1 MILREMLV
9 DDLDQVMEIEEEL
22 FSVPWTKE
30 GFLTFLMKENGMF
43 LVVEEKGRILG
54 YCGLLTV
61 LDEGDV
67 TNVAVRRDRQREG
80 IGNFLMES
88 MIRLAEERGITMIHL
103 EVRAGNETA
112 IRLYE
117 RQGFVRDGLRK
128 GYYTDPTEDAVLMT
142 VHDLQKCTA
151 APVSF
156 CHFQISDHI
165 PADPVSEQI
174 GQFLF
179 HGKRNPVFHQSSNQS
194 LCFLVGPKK
203 KGRIFNIFPFFHP
216 VF

>member
-9 DDLDQVMEIEEEL
+9 DDLDQVMEIEDEL

-142 VHDLQKCTA
+142 RTA
-151 APVSF
+151 
-156 CHFQISDHI
+156 
-165 PADPVSEQI
+165 VSE
-174 GQFLF
+174 
-179 HGKRNPVFHQSSNQS
+179 
-194 LCFLVGPKK
+194 
-203 KGRIFNIFPFFHP
+203 
-216 VF
+216 

>member
-43 LVVEEKGRILG
+43 LVVEEKSRILG

-88 MIRLAEERGITMIHL
+88 MICLAEERGITMIHL
-103 EVRAGNETA
+103 EVRAGNGTA

-142 VHDLQKCTA
+142 RTA
-151 APVSF
+151 
-156 CHFQISDHI
+156 
-165 PADPVSEQI
+165 VSE
-174 GQFLF
+174 
-179 HGKRNPVFHQSSNQS
+179 
-194 LCFLVGPKK
+194 
-203 KGRIFNIFPFFHP
+203 
-216 VF
+216 

>member
-88 MIRLAEERGITMIHL
+88 MIHL

-142 VHDLQKCTA
+142 RTA
-151 APVSF
+151 
-156 CHFQISDHI
+156 
-165 PADPVSEQI
+165 VSE
-174 GQFLF
+174 
-179 HGKRNPVFHQSSNQS
+179 
-194 LCFLVGPKK
+194 
-203 KGRIFNIFPFFHP
+203 
-216 VF
+216 

>member
-30 GFLTFLMKENGMF
+30 GFLTFLMKDNAMF
-43 LVVEEKGRILG
+43 L
-54 YCGLLTV
+54 V

-128 GYYTDPTEDAVLMT
+128 AYYTDPTEDAVLMT
-142 VHDLQKCTA
+142 RTA
-151 APVSF
+151 S
-156 CHFQISDHI
+156 
-165 PADPVSEQI
+165 
-174 GQFLF
+174 
-179 HGKRNPVFHQSSNQS
+179 
-194 LCFLVGPKK
+194 
-203 KGRIFNIFPFFHP
+203 
-216 VF
+216 

>member
-43 LVVEEKGRILG
+43 LVVE
-54 YCGLLTV
+54 
-61 LDEGDV
+61 V

-142 VHDLQKCTA
+142 RTA
-151 APVSF
+151 
-156 CHFQISDHI
+156 
-165 PADPVSEQI
+165 VSE
-174 GQFLF
+174 
-179 HGKRNPVFHQSSNQS
+179 
-194 LCFLVGPKK
+194 
-203 KGRIFNIFPFFHP
+203 
-216 VF
+216 

>member
-67 TNVAVRRDRQREG
+67 TNVAVRRERQREG
-80 IGNFLMES
+80 IGNFLM
-88 MIRLAEERGITMIHL
+88 RLRSGFMNVRDLCGMACERGTI
-103 EVRAGNETA
+103 
-112 IRLYE
+112 
-117 RQGFVRDGLRK
+117 
-128 GYYTDPTEDAVLMT
+128 
-142 VHDLQKCTA
+142 
-151 APVSF
+151 
-156 CHFQISDHI
+156 QI
-165 PADPVSEQI
+165 PQRML
-174 GQFLF
+174 FL
-179 HGKRNPVFHQSSNQS
+179 
-194 LCFLVGPKK
+194 
-203 KGRIFNIFPFFHP
+203 
-216 VF
+216 

>member
-67 TNVAVRRDRQREG
+67 TNVAVRRDRQR
-80 IGNFLMES
+80 GNRKFPYGKYDPS
-88 MIRLAEERGITMIHL
+88 GR
-103 EVRAGNETA
+103 RAWDHHDPSG
-112 IRLYE
+112 
-117 RQGFVRDGLRK
+117 GPGRK
-128 GYYTDPTEDAVLMT
+128 
-142 VHDLQKCTA
+142 
-151 APVSF
+151 
-156 CHFQISDHI
+156 
-165 PADPVSEQI
+165 
-174 GQFLF
+174 
-179 HGKRNPVFHQSSNQS
+179 
-194 LCFLVGPKK
+194 
-203 KGRIFNIFPFFHP
+203 
-216 VF
+216 